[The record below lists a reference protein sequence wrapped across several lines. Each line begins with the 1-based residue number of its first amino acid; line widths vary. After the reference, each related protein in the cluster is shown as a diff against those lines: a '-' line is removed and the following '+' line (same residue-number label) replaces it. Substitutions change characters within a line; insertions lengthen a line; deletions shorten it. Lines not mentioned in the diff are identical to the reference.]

1 MNRIPRKILS
11 EEKEMNE
18 YSKSEDFINPELRP
32 TGRKNPSSFFSSHPS
47 TATTVT
53 ANATYLKEG
62 EPTRSISNADNESD
76 SETVPNHT
84 SRYDSVSHNEGPI
97 FIDLNASNDLISS
110 PTDPISSPASSMAS
124 GDVEADNSS
133 ASNAPYSK
141 AGPGWYYFLLINS

>member
-32 TGRKNPSSFFSSHPS
+32 TKRKNPSFFFPSHPS

-62 EPTRSISNADNESD
+62 ESRSISNADKEFD
-76 SETVPNHT
+76 SETVPSYT
-84 SRYDSVSHNEGPI
+84 SRYDSVCHNEGPI
-97 FIDLNASNDLISS
+97 FIDINASNDLTSS
-110 PTDPISSPASSMAS
+110 PIDPISSPASSMAS

-133 ASNAPYSK
+133 ASNTPYGK
-141 AGPGWYYFLLINS
+141 AGPG

>member
-32 TGRKNPSSFFSSHPS
+32 TKRKNPSFFFPSHPS
-47 TATTVT
+47 TATTFT
-53 ANATYLKEG
+53 PNPIYLKEG
-62 EPTRSISNADNESD
+62 EPISISNADKESD
-76 SETVPNHT
+76 SIMVSSYT

-97 FIDLNASNDLISS
+97 FIDLNAS
-110 PTDPISSPASSMAS
+110 PTDSISSPALSMAS

-133 ASNAPYSK
+133 ASNATYSK
-141 AGPGWYYFLLINS
+141 AGPG